1 MQLIPCYSTAI
12 GTFIFDSRLGLL
24 DDPPRDEPERFV
36 KATQDFL
43 HYTQELRSGPPFYKI
58 METPAWKGF
67 CKASDFLIEAGKK
80 YVEEKEKQLSERAA
94 KEVDI
99 PDKRGSLLEHMFT
112 KGELAPEEIIIQ
124 ATELLMGEWILRPK
138 RVNGLCTFWQKHPD
152 IQQKLYSEIASVL
165 NADEP
170 VTADQLVES
179 SISESMSKRSY
190 KIVPFYICKTIES
203 LSKDL
208 VLGGYLVPAGTIVQM
223 NLYIQGRSELYFK
236 NATQF
241 QPERWL
247 RDAGKHFHPFA
258 SLPFGFGPR
267 MCPGMD
273 GK

>member
-99 PDKRGSLLEHMFT
+99 PDKRGTVEPLERPPSGYGHPRVMASGRIDLLLVDGDFSSTYNRLTVMF
-112 KGELAPEEIIIQ
+112 
-124 ATELLMGEWILRPK
+124 
-138 RVNGLCTFWQKHPD
+138 
-152 IQQKLYSEIASVL
+152 Y
-165 NADEP
+165 
-170 VTADQLVES
+170 
-179 SISESMSKRSY
+179 
-190 KIVPFYICKTIES
+190 
-203 LSKDL
+203 
-208 VLGGYLVPAGTIVQM
+208 
-223 NLYIQGRSELYFK
+223 
-236 NATQF
+236 
-241 QPERWL
+241 
-247 RDAGKHFHPFA
+247 
-258 SLPFGFGPR
+258 
-267 MCPGMD
+267 
-273 GK
+273 